1 MKEFFVKEEDTV
13 TVGQD
18 LLVLETAGEGT
29 AAEKGS
35 QAPKAPA
42 AEDQPTSSYPEPK
55 KDTDHGQSEKEPSS
69 RSASQSQTDP
79 SAAEVEKPE
88 QSNAATKGV
97 PSPHSQSS
105 QVDLPSD
112 NRQER
117 RVFYVPITF
126 R

>member
-1 MKEFFVKEEDTV
+1 MKEFLVNEEDTV

-18 LLVLETAGEGT
+18 LLVLEIAGEGT

-55 KDTDHGQSEKEPSS
+55 KDNDHGQSEKEPSS
-69 RSASQSQTDP
+69 PPASQSQMDP
-79 SAAEVEKPE
+79 SAAEVDKPE
-88 QSNAATKGV
+88 QSTEATKGV
-97 PSPHSQSS
+97 PRPHSESS
-105 QVDLPSD
+105 QVDLPSGD
-112 NRQER
+112 RQER
-117 RVFYVPITF
+117 RVFHVLITF